1 MKDFTLDDDFLRD
14 FEDDIEL
21 AAEFV
26 DAVSEWIESD
36 EESKLFFS
44 TVSLD
49 CVFFRALLTRAVFL
63 LQASILKSWMK
74 IIFLWIK
81 SISVLDRSEE

>member
-1 MKDFTLDDDFLRD
+1 MKDFTLDDDFLSD

-36 EESKLFFS
+36 EESKLFF

-49 CVFFRALLTRAVFL
+49 CVFFARFRLELYFYCR
-63 LQASILKSWMK
+63 
-74 IIFLWIK
+74 
-81 SISVLDRSEE
+81 RRY

>member
-36 EESKLFFS
+36 EESKLFF

-49 CVFFRALLTRAVFL
+49 CVFFARF
-63 LQASILKSWMK
+63 
-74 IIFLWIK
+74 
-81 SISVLDRSEE
+81 

>member
-1 MKDFTLDDDFLRD
+1 MLPLICINVVMKDFTLDDDFLRG

-36 EESKLFFS
+36 EESKLFFY
-44 TVSLD
+44 
-49 CVFFRALLTRAVFL
+49 C
-63 LQASILKSWMK
+63 
-74 IIFLWIK
+74 
-81 SISVLDRSEE
+81 